1 MKNYCSV
8 DIHLNKFPSDSYVC
22 QPAPML
28 SQATVSSLVPEDEN
42 KEEEGL
48 SSPDKIDGS
57 EVADDVDMED
67 VVSEEKVPSSG
78 GDEEVDAPV
87 PSEAVDDGVVEDPV
101 HSPAGGDSDNGAEV
115 AKGTGANGAVANGTA
130 PHDVE
135 GDDDGGEHED
145 VEVGEEPESK
155 AEVDLDHGER
165 GVKEEVMDCEKQEA
179 GAEGEAEAFADI

>member
-78 GDEEVDAPV
+78 GDEEAR
-87 PSEAVDDGVVEDPV
+87 S
-101 HSPAGGDSDNGAEV
+101 AGAR
-115 AKGTGANGAVANGTA
+115 TTAVARG
-130 PHDVE
+130 PRR
-135 GDDDGGEHED
+135 
-145 VEVGEEPESK
+145 
-155 AEVDLDHGER
+155 ER
-165 GVKEEVMDCEKQEA
+165 GRSWLRSRPHAPRRERERWSRSRRST
-179 GAEGEAEAFADI
+179 GRFS